1 MLGIPQTARPAQTEQ
16 PDQSDPDLEPHQTD
30 RIDQDW
36 LTEAPGSDRVRRPV
50 DRSGGPGVL
59 DPRTDPPVRPRH
71 ARRPGRRPS
80 GVWAALVAV
89 AGLTL
94 ASYLALILIR
104 HQGVVINGDEPHYLV
119 VSESIGRFFTLNMS
133 PGYSYIIAHH
143 IIYPFVAKPGPKVAA
158 SLGNSYLSHGLY
170 LPIRSI
176 GVSVLLAVP
185 VLAGLKVAEAAWSLM
200 LAALAVGVIHLV
212 SMVVGARSPR
222 RFLAA
227 GVFLCPVFVL
237 ATTQIYP
244 DLMTGMILAIGVLLV
259 AMLEV
264 GRQCTRAQ
272 LVTGAVLLAVLPWL
286 AEKNIPLT
294 VLMVVILVVAQR
306 RAIVSVR
313 QFVVLA
319 GPAAVSVVVAAG
331 FNLWAYGKPLGIK
344 NPVVL
349 VGPETFTRAMAL
361 MFDRRSGILIQ
372 LPIILLGVAA
382 LWTWRR
388 RMPLTVVAAVVVA
401 IAAIYGNATEAF
413 SQTGGSFSGRYQW
426 PVVPLALALAA
437 LYLFDLWKVRRKAVP
452 VVVGIGVV
460 LSVIQSVP
468 ILLNEHLY
476 YSQVPWDPSAYGGW
490 WGGLDPSPILGY
502 LPGAELYNVTQWNPS
517 IGTGIPIFLPGTIPW
532 HNARDL
538 WGLACLLVASATVV
552 YCLVGLAR
560 SPSKIRLRLVRT
572 GVVAT
577 ALCLVLTLSSPVQLP
592 ASVRFAAR
600 RFSTPYG
607 KVVGTSVVAKGP
619 VTNVTAVVGPF
630 WELRPGQYRTAIY
643 YSLSGANNPAGVL
656 GQVIG
661 YPHPPH
667 GLGVLLHSTE
677 LSPDQGRSTQTF
689 VVRSTQEVA
698 VRVQYTNS
706 GTGQIAIHQITL
718 AKLASG

>member
-1 MLGIPQTARPAQTEQ
+1 MLGIPQTARPAQTDQ
-16 PDQSDPDLEPHQTD
+16 PDQSDPDLEIGQTD
-30 RIDQDW
+30 RIDRNT
-36 LTEAPGSDRVRRPV
+36 LTEAPGSDRVQRPV
-50 DRSGGPGVL
+50 DPDRGPPLL

-80 GVWAALVAV
+80 GVWAALIAV
-89 AGLTL
+89 AGLAL
-94 ASYLALILIR
+94 SSSLALILIR
-104 HQGVVINGDEPHYLV
+104 HQGMKINGDEPHYLV
-119 VSESIGRFFTLNMS
+119 EAESIGRFFTLNMS
-133 PGYSYIIAHH
+133 PGYSYIINHH

-158 SLGNSYLSHGLY
+158 ALGNSYLSHGLY

-185 VLAGLKVAEAAWSLM
+185 VLAGLKVAEAAWALM

-212 SMVVGARSPR
+212 SLLAGARSPR

-244 DLMTGMILAIGVLLV
+244 DLMTGMILAVAVLLL

-272 LVTGAVLLAVLPWL
+272 LVTGGVLLAVMPWL

-294 VLMVVILVVAQR
+294 VLILVFLVVAQR
-306 RAIVSVR
+306 RAIMSLR

-319 GPAAVSVVVAAG
+319 GPAAVSVVAAVG
-331 FNLWAYGKPLGIK
+331 FNMWAYGQPLGIK
-344 NPVVL
+344 NPVAL
-349 VGPETFTRAMAL
+349 VGPETLTRAMVL

-372 LPIILLGVAA
+372 LPIILLGMAA
-382 LWTWRR
+382 LWTWRH

-401 IAAIYGNATEAF
+401 AAAIYGNATEAF

-426 PVVPLALALAA
+426 PVVPLGLALAA
-437 LYLFDLWKVRRKAVP
+437 LYLFELWKVRRKAVP

-468 ILLNEHLY
+468 VLLSEHLY
-476 YSQVPWDPSAYGGW
+476 YSQVPWDPMAYGGW

-502 LPGAELYNVTQWNPS
+502 LPSAELYNVTQLNPT
-517 IGTGIPIFLPGTIPW
+517 IGTGIPTFLPGNIPW
-532 HNARDL
+532 HNARNL
-538 WGLACLLVASATVV
+538 WGLACLLVAAATVV

-560 SPSKIRLRLVRT
+560 RPSGIRLRLVRT
-572 GVVAT
+572 GVVIT
-577 ALCLVLTLSSPVQLP
+577 AISLVLTLTSPVQLP
-592 ASVRFAAR
+592 ARVRFAAR
-600 RFSTPYG
+600 HFPVPYG
-607 KVVGTSVVAKGP
+607 KVAGGSVVATGP
-619 VTNVTAVVGPF
+619 VTDATVVVGPY
-630 WELRPGQYRTAIY
+630 WQLLPGKYQTTIHYT
-643 YSLSGANNPAGVL
+643 LSGPNYPGEAL

-667 GLGVLLHSTE
+667 GPGVLLHSAE
-677 LSPDQGRSTQTF
+677 LPPDQESSTLTF
-689 VVRSTQEVA
+689 VLRSTQEVSIG
-698 VRVQYTNS
+698 VQYTNS
-706 GTGQIAIHQITL
+706 GTGQITVKEITL